1 MRYLKTIIILFAV
14 VSAISCKSE
23 YEQVLTGMD
32 PEAKYKMAM
41 NLYEGKKYSKAASLF
56 ESLANFSRGT
66 ERDDTVRFYLA
77 MSNYNAKDY
86 YTAEANFNTFVE
98 YFPLSPFSA
107 KANFL
112 RIDCLYRSTYRYEL
126 DQVPTHNCL
135 AAIKEYRRDF
145 PQSEYLDLCDKM
157 DEDLNQRL
165 DTKAFEA
172 AHLYYHMEDYLAAL
186 TAFGNVLKDN
196 SENMY
201 REQIL
206 YYLAKS
212 HFKYADNSIKAKKQ
226 ERFLSFVDAYFNYIE
241 EYPADSKYHRELD
254 LLYKRAQK
262 VLGRDVTASDK
273 LLERQ
278 SRHIEKQTTRD
289 TDYNVE
295 KQKVR
300 LIKKRRKAVSAE

>member
-1 MRYLKTIIILFAV
+1 MRYLKAIIILGAV
-14 VSAISCKSE
+14 VLFSACKTE
-23 YEQVLTGMD
+23 YEKILASAD
-32 PEAKYKMAM
+32 PNEKYKVAM
-41 NLYEGKKYSKAASLF
+41 ELFEAKKYSKAATIF

-66 ERDDTVRFYLA
+66 DRDDTVRFYLA

-98 YFPLSPFSA
+98 YFPLSPFAA
-107 KANFL
+107 KAHFL

-126 DQVPTHNCL
+126 DQIPTYNCQN
-135 AAIKEYRRDF
+135 AIKEYRRDF
-145 PQSEYLDLCDKM
+145 PNSEYLELCDKM
-157 DEDLNQRL
+157 DEDLQQRL

-212 HFKYADNSIKAKKQ
+212 HFKYADNSIKIKKQ

-254 LLYKRAQK
+254 ILYKRAQK
-262 VLGRDVTASDK
+262 VLGRDVSSSDK

-278 SRHIEKQTTRD
+278 SRHIEKQTSRD
-289 TDYNVE
+289 NDFNVE

-300 LIKKRRKAVSAE
+300 LITKHRKAVSAE